1 VAASR
6 AVLSMIFSLAVLVVT
21 SSFHAFQPR
30 LPMNLCQPGDS
41 LLLARATEIPSA
53 IGTLLQCSPGRR
65 LAGRTDKPAVESD
78 GANTDSIFLCGN
90 DLPRGCSSPDSK
102 CESAVP
108 PAMAQISICDQLQ
121 IDDMAGAPRRR
132 AGSVLPSAATV
143 AVPSGYQTNSRLQFD
158 LVL

>member
-1 VAASR
+1 RHAAIVCVPDTCILARHGARVRDDDGKRQKRGGCLAASR

-78 GANTDSIFLCGN
+78 GANTDSIFLCAN
-90 DLPRGCSSPDSK
+90 DLPRACSSPS
-102 CESAVP
+102 S
-108 PAMAQISICDQLQ
+108 
-121 IDDMAGAPRRR
+121 
-132 AGSVLPSAATV
+132 
-143 AVPSGYQTNSRLQFD
+143 
-158 LVL
+158 